1 MKKNI
6 ITLTLL
12 ASFVF
17 SPLSFAG
24 GIPTIDVAAIAEAEK
39 MLLEARN
46 QLKELQTQ
54 VATAKSQ
61 LDDFRKEAEET
72 KKRLE
77 GYTDFSNIFD
87 SSTEYLK
94 DTLNDFKSD
103 IKQVEID
110 DYLKSKGVDVQ
121 DNTELKADYERKV
134 EQIKRYEKIQTNLE
148 SQSTKLD
155 KLQREF
161 RDATTPQKREEILN
175 TIQLEN
181 LKMQNTMKTVEL
193 EMKKQEQEQEI
204 EKKEAVV
211 KYLNSEMETFKP
223 KGFIDLTK

>member
-6 ITLTLL
+6 IALSVLV
-12 ASFVF
+12 SFTF

-24 GIPTIDVAAIAEAEK
+24 GIPTIDVAAIAESVK
-39 MLLEARN
+39 MLEEARN
-46 QLKELQTQ
+46 QLNELKTQ

-61 LDDFRKEAEET
+61 LDSFVKEAEDT
-72 KKRLE
+72 KRRLE

-110 DYLKSKGVDVQ
+110 DYLKSKGVDVK
-121 DNTELKADYERKV
+121 DDTELKADYERKV
-134 EQIKRYEKIQTNLE
+134 EKIKRYEKIQTNLE
-148 SQSTKLD
+148 SQSSKLD

-161 RDATTPQKREEILN
+161 KSATTPQKREEILN

>member
-1 MKKNI
+1 MKRNI
-6 ITLTLL
+6 IALSVLV
-12 ASFVF
+12 SFTF

-24 GIPTIDVAAIAEAEK
+24 GIPTIDVAAIAESVK
-39 MLLEARN
+39 MLEEARN
-46 QLKELQTQ
+46 QLNELKTQ

-61 LDDFRKEAEET
+61 LDSFVKEAEDT
-72 KKRLE
+72 KRRLE

-110 DYLKSKGVDVQ
+110 DYLKSKSVDVK
-121 DNTELKADYERKV
+121 DDTELKADYERKV
-134 EQIKRYEKIQTNLE
+134 EKIKRYEKIQTNLE
-148 SQSTKLD
+148 SQSSKLD

-161 RDATTPQKREEILN
+161 KSATTPQKREEILN

-193 EMKKQEQEQEI
+193 EMKKQEQENQILESEALKASMDKEFKKPSIKGYFEI
-204 EKKEAVV
+204 
-211 KYLNSEMETFKP
+211 N
-223 KGFIDLTK
+223 

>member
-193 EMKKQEQEQEI
+193 EMKKQEQENKILES
-204 EKKEAVV
+204 EAMKASMDNEFKKP
-211 KYLNSEMETFKP
+211 SI
-223 KGFIDLTK
+223 KGYFDIN

>member
-12 ASFVF
+12 VSFVF

-193 EMKKQEQEQEI
+193 EMKKQEQENKILES
-204 EKKEAVV
+204 EAMKASMDNEFKKP
-211 KYLNSEMETFKP
+211 SI
-223 KGFIDLTK
+223 KGYFDIN